1 MLRVVGSRGQANRTQ
16 DVLRVGPRRLPSF
29 LQVEVAGGRF
39 RDADKCSPTSGCAGP
54 AAPWAE
60 LPQTVR
66 SRKVLQGVAEDDA
79 SSREACKGARLGA
92 GAPGRGRG
100 RGKG

>member
-1 MLRVVGSRGQANRTQ
+1 MLRVVGSRGQVNRKQ

-54 AAPWAE
+54 AAPWTE

-66 SRKVLQGVAEDDA
+66 SRKVLQGVVEDNA